1 MTAPSNQARY
11 ILVIAGAGLLPVL
24 VSLFGVPMS
33 ESLGAYLTDLLGL
46 LLIPVV
52 LIVIL
57 NVVHRIQLRGL
68 DSSRGDETIVDKH
81 TRALFR

>member
-11 ILVIAGAGLLPVL
+11 ILALAAAGLLPVL
-24 VSLFGVPMS
+24 VSLFGVPLS
-33 ESLGAYLTDLLGL
+33 ESLGAYLMDLLVL

-57 NVVHRIQLRGL
+57 NVVHLIQLRGL
-68 DSSRGDETIVDKH
+68 DPSHGGETIIDKH